1 MHMIG
6 QSKMNEKLPGMTPH
20 EKSLDV
26 NVCQCI
32 YHQRKK
38 IEKINICNWHL
49 ILTKIDDSESQ

>member
-1 MHMIG
+1 MIG

-38 IEKINICNWHL
+38 IEKINITD
-49 ILTKIDDSESQ
+49 I